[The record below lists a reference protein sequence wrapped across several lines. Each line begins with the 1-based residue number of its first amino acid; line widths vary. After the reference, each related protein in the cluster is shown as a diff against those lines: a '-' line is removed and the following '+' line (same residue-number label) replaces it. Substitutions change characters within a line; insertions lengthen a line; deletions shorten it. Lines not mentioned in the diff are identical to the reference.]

1 MFHKHLLRWSNSS
14 QVLTIQERWRFE
26 SIPNQLVIYSLHK
39 PHSPAKVRYWS
50 PSQLSRYLEFARN
63 HMYPGADRLHFGLII
78 PPPCPT
84 TPASAQCAAGNL
96 LGPKNLPASR
106 SEGTLSG
113 QLNVRHAFN
122 MTRGP
127 TTMVLN
133 RHRRKLTAPHNPV
146 WLPPT
151 FPSGLQL
158 SITHG

>member
-1 MFHKHLLRWSNSS
+1 MIIKQLPYCHIHYNCPSVPSTLLRWSNSS

-39 PHSPAKVRYWS
+39 SHSPAKVRYWS

-127 TTMVLN
+127 TTVG
-133 RHRRKLTAPHNPV
+133 P
-146 WLPPT
+146 
-151 FPSGLQL
+151 
-158 SITHG
+158 